1 VSATLLQGL
10 TTAMALLLLVAPLVS
25 LRAARAGFLA
35 SFGCCAVGAVLTLI
49 YLASGAA
56 PAATEIPFGL
66 AGQNTVLSIDG
77 LSGLFLLLVML
88 AGAAASLAL
97 LDDHG
102 HPIRTAPAVP
112 VFVGSMMLCLLAA
125 DAFALVTGFEAMSVA
140 SFVLVLTQHR
150 EASVQAAGR
159 LYIGMAVWSGLCL
172 IAAVALL
179 APGGASFAAMRGAAH
194 VPAAAWA
201 VLALALL
208 GPGSKAG
215 LVPLHVW
222 LPPAHAS
229 APAPVSAL
237 MSGAMTKVAL
247 YVMIRLVFDLD
258 GASASL
264 WWGLPLIALGIASA
278 LLGSLRANM
287 EEDIKTVLACSTIEN
302 VGLVSIGLGIAL
314 CARGADL
321 AALSSLAAGAAL
333 LHVMAHGG
341 FKTLLFL
348 AAGAI
353 QHNAGSRSFAAL
365 GGLIGRM
372 PITSCVMLL
381 AGASL
386 AGLPPTP
393 GFASEWMLFQSV
405 LGSVRLGGLG
415 LQIIAVVLAATLALA
430 TALAAAAA
438 VRLIGVALLGRPRSL
453 AAAQAHEAAPPLRW
467 AMLLAA
473 LGVMMVG
480 LFPGSMLWFAG
491 PAMAV
496 IVHGTMLD
504 RIGYLGFSVTSDA
517 PGYAPL
523 FILLLIGIAVAVLWA
538 ALRAWAVQGH
548 RAAPLWDCGFGD
560 PPPWQPYGDPLAQ
573 YSATSFAQPLRRV
586 LGTTLLGAKTQVFV
600 PRPGDVSPARIAVAM
615 EDPAHTWL
623 LDPIARARAFVSS
636 ITDRLHFITVRQA
649 LSLMVFLLIALLV
662 FIAMMEQL

>member
-1 VSATLLQGL
+1 MV
-10 TTAMALLLLVAPLVS
+10 MALLLIAAPALAI
-25 LRAARAGFLA
+25 RAPRLGFMA
-35 SFGCCAVGAVLTLI
+35 SFGCSAVGAVLVLI
-49 YLASGAA
+49 YLASGAV
-56 PAATEIPFGL
+56 PAVMGIPLGL
-66 AGQNTVLSIDG
+66 AGQGTLLSIDG

-88 AGAAASLAL
+88 AGSAASLAL

-112 VFVGSMMLCLLAA
+112 VFIGAMMLCLLAA
-125 DAFALVTGFEAMSVA
+125 DAYALVTGFEAMSVA
-140 SFVLVLTQHR
+140 SFILVLTQHR
-150 EASVQAAGR
+150 EAAVQAAGR

-179 APGGASFAAMRGAAH
+179 APNGASFAAMRGAVH
-194 VPAAAWA
+194 NPVVAWA
-201 VLALALL
+201 ALALALL

-222 LPPAHAS
+222 LPPAHAA

-258 GASASL
+258 GSAASL

-278 LLGSLRANM
+278 LLGALRANM

-333 LHVMAHGG
+333 LHTMAHGG

-348 AAGAI
+348 AAGSI
-353 QHNAGSRSFAAL
+353 QYGAGSRSFSAL
-365 GGLIGRM
+365 GGLIKRM
-372 PITSCVMLL
+372 PITAGVMLL

-405 LGSVRLGGLG
+405 LGAVRLGGLG
-415 LQIIAVVLAATLALA
+415 LQFIAVVLAATLALA

-438 VRLIGVALLGRPRSL
+438 VRLIGVALLGRPRSM
-453 AAAQAHEAAPPLRW
+453 AAAEAHEAGPPLRW
-467 AMLLAA
+467 AMLLCA
-473 LGVMMVG
+473 LGVVMVG
-480 LFPGSMLWFAG
+480 LFPGSMLWFAD
-491 PAMAV
+491 PAMTV
-496 IVHGTMLD
+496 MVHGAMLD

-523 FILLLIGIAVAVLWA
+523 FILLLIGLAVAALWA

-560 PPPWQPYGDPLAQ
+560 PPAWQPYGDPLAQ
-573 YSATSFAQPLRRV
+573 YSSTSFAQPLRRV
-586 LGTTLLGAKTQVFV
+586 LGATLLGARDKVFM
-600 PRPGDVSPARIAVAM
+600 PRPGDVSPARITVTMA
-615 EDPAHTWL
+615 DPANVWL
-623 LDPIARARAFVSS
+623 LDPIARARALLS
-636 ITDRLHFITVRQA
+636 TAADRLHFITVRQA
-649 LSLMVFLLIALLV
+649 LSLMVFVLIGLLV
-662 FIAMMEQL
+662 FIAAMEQL